1 MSKLTM
7 AAPAN
12 MVEMN
17 FSLPFLIQIG
27 ISHKDNDLDKNF
39 KLHVPLKAQS
49 LQFEYPLS
57 II

>member
-1 MSKLTM
+1 M

-12 MVEMN
+12 IVEMN
-17 FSLPFLIQIG
+17 FSLPVLIQIG